1 MHIFQPSLLSDLD
14 SLTEPS
20 LDSLPGTANGTREEP
35 SGASAAPATSL
46 KDELMLLRLLELQ
59 GTGRGASLDLQSSI
73 NRGGCGG
80 VETPQPGRP
89 VSTSVATSVTTASSF
104 SVPELPTEPTR
115 PPRPSTNPIVTA
127 DSIIS
132 TLQMEM
138 ATAGLTADA
147 ILAATRHLETVVRP
161 TTGELS
167 YVFFNCHNS
176 GTAER
181 PCIAPRPSLGRIGSR
196 EAVGVGELG
205 GGVGLAGILGESL
218 GALLLPN
225 PGEGRTASAG
235 GREDARPVMAR
246 EDDVVPDREDAS
258 GRTREEE
265 QDESPQR
272 DSQATAP

>member
-1 MHIFQPSLLSDLD
+1 M
-14 SLTEPS
+14 
-20 LDSLPGTANGTREEP
+20 GEP
-35 SGASAAPATSL
+35 SGARAAPPATSL

-59 GTGRGASLDLQSSI
+59 GTGRSSSLDLQSSI

-80 VETPQPGRP
+80 GGEAAQPGRP
-89 VSTSVATSVTTASSF
+89 VSTSVATTVTTTASSLF

-161 TTGELS
+161 STGA
-167 YVFFNCHNS
+167 
-176 GTAER
+176 AER

-196 EAVGVGELG
+196 EAVGVGEAG
-205 GGVGLAGILGESL
+205 GGLGLAGILGESL

-225 PGEGRTASAG
+225 PGEGRTTSAGG
-235 GREDARPVMAR
+235 GREDGRPVLVR
-246 EDDVVPDREDAS
+246 EEDGIPDREGAS
-258 GRTREEE
+258 GRTRE
-265 QDESPQR
+265 
-272 DSQATAP
+272 